1 MASSWMECAR
11 WSAKYTIM
19 ARLANNNAI
28 APLTANLGNSSVR
41 PPADTRSAYRPATEY
56 AKVAT
61 KVLST
66 TWVGRSRRKLR
77 NNRGENCVDDSCSA
91 TTVRPST
98 NAITVT
104 TVLVTLLSK
113 VRASSAVPRNASGD
127 PGPTGIRDRTNPAAT
142 ASTALIPGN
151 THSDPVTYSRS
162 VSRLLISPAPT
173 APTGYTSS
181 AGATGS
187 WGAGREAGAAC
198 S

>member
-1 MASSWMECAR
+1 
-11 WSAKYTIM
+11 M

-41 PPADTRSAYRPATEY
+41 PPADTPTAYNPATEY

-77 NNRGENCVDDSCSA
+77 SSRGENCVVDSCSA

-104 TVLVTLLSK
+104 TVPVTMLNRL
-113 VRASSAVPRNASGD
+113 RASSAVPWNANGD
-127 PGPTGIRDRTNPAAT
+127 PGPT
-142 ASTALIPGN
+142 
-151 THSDPVTYSRS
+151 
-162 VSRLLISPAPT
+162 
-173 APTGYTSS
+173 
-181 AGATGS
+181 
-187 WGAGREAGAAC
+187 
-198 S
+198 

>member
-1 MASSWMECAR
+1 
-11 WSAKYTIM
+11 M

-41 PPADTRSAYRPATEY
+41 PPADTLSAYRPATEY

-61 KVLST
+61 NVLST
-66 TWVGRSRRKLR
+66 TCVGRSRKKLR

-91 TTVRPST
+91 TTVSPST

-162 VSRLLISPAPT
+162 ASRLLISPP
-173 APTGYTSS
+173 PLP
-181 AGATGS
+181 ATPRPRVRQARGVR
-187 WGAGREAGAAC
+187 GERRVRPARGRHVGLL

>member
-61 KVLST
+61 KVLNT

-77 NNRGENCVDDSCSA
+77 SNRGENCVDDSCSA

-98 NAITVT
+98 TAITVT
-104 TVLVTLLSK
+104 TVPVTLLSRL
-113 VRASSAVPRNASGD
+113 RASSAVPWNASGD
-127 PGPTGIRDRTNPAAT
+127 AGSIRMRDRMNPITNASPA
-142 ASTALIPGN
+142 LKPGN
-151 THSDPVTYSRS
+151 THMDPVTYSRI
-162 VSRLLISPAPT
+162 VSRFLISDTSNNACTHRLRAPE
-173 APTGYTSS
+173 
-181 AGATGS
+181 
-187 WGAGREAGAAC
+187 R
-198 S
+198 